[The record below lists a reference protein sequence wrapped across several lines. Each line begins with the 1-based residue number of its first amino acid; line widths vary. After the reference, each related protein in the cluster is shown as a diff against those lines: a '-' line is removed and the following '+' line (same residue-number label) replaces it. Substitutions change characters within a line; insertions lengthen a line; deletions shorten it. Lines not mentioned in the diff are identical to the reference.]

1 VIGVLAFIPL
11 LALVGVAYFT
21 MGVLLEEPEDTLD

>member
-1 VIGVLAFIPL
+1 MIGVLAFIPL

-21 MGVLLEEPEDTLD
+21 MGVLLEEQE